1 MFKFIKGSSVNVIC
15 TLSEKQNIADPNYL
29 FVFTNRGTNDVV
41 KFVLL
46 NAADISTNKER
57 WNEFVIVVNTY
68 FADYKEGWW
77 RYDIYEQTSPTN
89 VNPTGLGLL
98 ESGLMF
104 LDDNTNISYTQY
116 SQDVKFKMYD
126 AS

>member
-1 MFKFIKGSSVNVIC
+1 
-15 TLSEKQNIADPNYL
+15 
-29 FVFTNRGTNDVV
+29 
-41 KFVLL
+41 
-46 NAADISTNKER
+46 
-57 WNEFVIVVNTY
+57 
-68 FADYKEGWW
+68 
-77 RYDIYEQTSPTN
+77 
-89 VNPTGLGLL
+89 LGLL

>member
-1 MFKFIKGSSVNVIC
+1 MFKFIKGTTATIIC
-15 TLSEKQNIADPNYL
+15 TLTEKQTIESPYYL

-41 KFVLL
+41 AFIKDYLHDV
-46 NAADISTNKER
+46 STNKER
-57 WNEFVIVVNTY
+57 WNEFTIPVNTY
-68 FADYKEGWW
+68 FANYKEGWW
-77 RYDIYEQTSPTN
+77 RYDIYEQTSSTN
-89 VNPTGLGLL
+89 VNPAGLGLL

>member
-1 MFKFIKGSSVNVIC
+1 MFKFVKGTTATIIC
-15 TLSEKQNIADPNYL
+15 TLTEKQTIESPYYL

-41 KFVLL
+41 TFIKGYLL
-46 NAADISTNKER
+46 DVSTNKER
-57 WNEFVIVVNTY
+57 WNEFTIPVNTH
-68 FADYKEGWW
+68 FGNYKEGWW
-77 RYDIYEQTSPTN
+77 RYDIYEQTSSTN
-89 VNPTGLGLL
+89 VNPAGLGLL